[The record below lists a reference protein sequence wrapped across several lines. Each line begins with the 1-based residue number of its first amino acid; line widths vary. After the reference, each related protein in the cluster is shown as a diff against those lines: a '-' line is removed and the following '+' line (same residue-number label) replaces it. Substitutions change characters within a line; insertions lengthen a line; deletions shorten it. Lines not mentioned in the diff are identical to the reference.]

1 MNTLLLLAALSSQ
14 ITFDTTRVG
23 DMYTITPQVLLTE
36 NCVCQVEILATR
48 EGEGGQSRTRQ
59 RKTVQFIANQPASL
73 MRLSMNIEAQD
84 SVDIVVTVTDGK
96 SVNLSRHWTSQQK
109 L

>member
-14 ITFDTTRVG
+14 ITFDTNRVG

-36 NCVCQVEILATR
+36 NCVCQVQLLATR
-48 EGEGGQSRTRQ
+48 QGEGGQSRTEQ
-59 RKTVQFIANQPASL
+59 RKTMQFIANQPTPL
-73 MRLSMNIEAQD
+73 MRLSMNIGAQD
-84 SVDIVVTVTDGK
+84 SVDIVVTITDGQSLK
-96 SVNLSRHWTSQQK
+96 LSQHWTSQQK

>member
-36 NCVCQVEILATR
+36 NCLCQVQILATR
-48 EGEGGQSRTRQ
+48 QGEGGQSRTQQ
-59 RKTVQFIANQPASL
+59 RKTVQFIANQPTSL
-73 MRLSMNIEAQD
+73 MRLSMNIDAQD
-84 SVDIVVTVTDGK
+84 SVDIVVTVTDGQ
-96 SVNLSRHWTSQQK
+96 SVNLSQRWTSQQT

>member
-23 DMYTITPQVLLTE
+23 DMYTITPQILLTE
-36 NCVCQVEILATR
+36 DCLCQVQILATR
-48 EGEGGQSRTRQ
+48 QGEAGQSRTQQ
-59 RKTVQFIANQPASL
+59 RKTIQFTANQPTPL
-73 MRLSMNIEAQD
+73 MRLSMNIEPKD
-84 SVDIVVTVTDGK
+84 SVDIVVTVTDGQ
-96 SVNLSRHWTSQQK
+96 SVNLSQHWTFQET

>member
-36 NCVCQVEILATR
+36 NCLCQVQILATR
-48 EGEGGQSRTRQ
+48 QGGGRPESH
-59 RKTVQFIANQPASL
+59 PATAK
-73 MRLSMNIEAQD
+73 RF
-84 SVDIVVTVTDGK
+84 
-96 SVNLSRHWTSQQK
+96 NLSQINRHR
-109 L
+109 